1 MLEQSRFQDSLFQDM
16 FCSRNV
22 IQQIKSDN
30 DKKVLFLRTAL
41 GVVQNHSKKT
51 SKK

>member
-1 MLEQSRFQDSLFQDM
+1 MLEQSKFQDNLFEDM

-22 IQQIKSDN
+22 VQQIKSDN

-41 GVVQNHSKKT
+41 GIVQNHSKKAR
-51 SKK
+51 K